1 MAEFGLGKL
10 FGSLIFKFT
19 LSLLFILSL
28 LEPGDEEAF
37 RLISESIALRH
48 KIQIFFF
55 IGSAIG
61 LIFYIMNKISQ
72 RDKVKVELELEKEKL
87 RSERL
92 LNELREL
99 EIKQK
104 KSTPK

>member
-10 FGSLIFKFT
+10 FGSILFKIT
-19 LSLLFILSL
+19 LSLLFILSWI
-28 LEPGDEEAF
+28 EPGDEEAF
-37 RLISESIALRH
+37 RLVAESIAVRH

-55 IGSAIG
+55 VLSSTTAVFF
-61 LIFYIMNKISQ
+61 LMHKIMQ
-72 RDKVKVELELEKEKL
+72 RDLAKTQLELEKEKL
-87 RSERL
+87 RSEKL

-99 EIKQK
+99 EIEQK

>member
-10 FGSLIFKFT
+10 FGSILFKFT
-19 LSLLFILSL
+19 LSLLFLFSL
-28 LEPGDEEAF
+28 IDPADDEAF
-37 RLISESIALRH
+37 KLVAESIAIRH
-48 KIQIFFF
+48 KVQIFLFVGSS
-55 IGSAIG
+55 IGIV
-61 LIFYIMNKISQ
+61 FYILNKLTQ
-72 RDKVKVELELEKEKL
+72 RDLAKIQLELEKEKL

-99 EIKQK
+99 EIKE

>member
-1 MAEFGLGKL
+1 MAELGLGKL
-10 FGSLIFKFT
+10 FGSLFFKFT
-19 LSLLFILSL
+19 LSLLFLLSL
-28 LEPGDEEAF
+28 IEPGSEEAF
-37 RLISESIALRH
+37 KYLAESIALRH

-55 IGSAIG
+55 IGSAVG
-61 LIFYIMNKISQ
+61 LIFYIMNKLTQ
-72 RDKVKVELELEKEKL
+72 RDKANIELELEKEKL

-99 EIKQK
+99 EIKE